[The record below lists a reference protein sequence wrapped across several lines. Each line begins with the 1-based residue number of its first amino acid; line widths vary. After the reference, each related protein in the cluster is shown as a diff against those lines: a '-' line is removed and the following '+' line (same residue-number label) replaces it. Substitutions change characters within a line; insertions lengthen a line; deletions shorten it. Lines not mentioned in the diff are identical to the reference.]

1 MTSHKFNGR
10 VLTLLLIMVLWG
22 MPATGLKLDLA
33 ASPTD
38 EYVEIHGSGI
48 AFVPLSTKCVKYRGE
63 IKKISKF
70 SIVLEAGTL
79 DCQCPNCC
87 NGECYIVV
95 FTEIIV
101 GGSPVRVPAIIWIP
115 C

>member
-1 MTSHKFNGR
+1 MTSHKFKSGVLIV
-10 VLTLLLIMVLWG
+10 VLTLALCG
-22 MPATGLKLDLA
+22 MPSTDLKLDLV

-38 EYVEIHGSGI
+38 EYVEIQGSGI
-48 AFVPLSTKCVKYRGE
+48 TFVPLSTKCVKYRGE
-63 IKKISKF
+63 VKKISRF
-70 SIVLEAGTL
+70 SIVLAEGEL